1 MLVETIKIGHGVKN
15 EEKGNIKVLC
25 SYFLWNGFFFVF
37 YRTVMIRQDVFEGLA
52 CVWVLAR

>member
-1 MLVETIKIGHGVKN
+1 MELKMKK
-15 EEKGNIKVLC
+15 KGTSKYSVLISC
-25 SYFLWNGFFFVF
+25 EINFFFVF